1 MIKPSTMTRNAAV
14 HEDGSS
20 GARERSA
27 WSVACR
33 SRRVCDLPPEERPRE
48 RMAGRGPCMLSNRE
62 LVALLLGTGAVGVS
76 ALDLADEVLARGLR
90 DLAGRSLHELEGMR
104 GLGRAK
110 AARLLAALELGSRAA
125 SEGPSDRPLCR
136 TPEEAARYLL
146 PRYSLRP
153 VETFGV
159 LALDVRQR
167 LKREAIVSI
176 GSVSGSVVH
185 PREVFGEAI
194 AARASS
200 VLVFHNHPSGDPE
213 PSSEDVALTRRLA
226 SAGGLIGIDLSDH
239 LILGAGCFVSLRG
252 RGVL

>member
-1 MIKPSTMTRNAAV
+1 MIERARLMGSMAV
-14 HEDGSS
+14 TENDVTVADRGP
-20 GARERSA
+20 G
-27 WSVACR
+27 WPVACR
-33 SRRVCDLPPEERPRE
+33 RRLCELPAEERPRE
-48 RMAGRGPCMLSNRE
+48 RLAGCGPSALSNRE
-62 LVALLLGTGAVGVS
+62 LIALLLGTGSVGAS
-76 ALDLADEVLARGLR
+76 ALDLADEILAHGLR
-90 DLAGRSLHELEGMR
+90 GLAGRSLRELEGLR

-110 AARLLAALELGSRAA
+110 ASRLLAALELGIRAA
-125 SEGPSDRPLCR
+125 VEGPSARPLLR

-146 PRYSLRP
+146 PRYGLRP

-167 LKREAIVSI
+167 LKHEAIVSI

-226 SAGGLIGIDLSDH
+226 SAGGLIGIDVSDH
-239 LILGAGCFVSLRG
+239 IILGAGRFVSLRS